1 MTEKDRI
8 AFLET
13 ECAKL
18 RSENEKLRA
27 LIEQHEVRD
36 TAAASAYGPAPST
49 AEASVR
55 HDSHTADKVALFRAL
70 FRGREDVYPIRWESK
85 TGRAGYSPAC
95 NNEWLPGICEKPRI
109 KCSDCPNQAFPPI
122 SDGAVYEHLA
132 GRRTLGVYPLLPGD
146 STWFIA
152 ADFDGSTWRDD
163 ALAYAASC
171 RELAIPGY
179 VEISRSGDGAH
190 VWTFFD
196 SPIPAN
202 QARKLASAAI
212 TRACARHRMLAFSS
226 YDRLFP
232 SQDTLPKGGFGN
244 LITLPLQRKARDR
257 GASVFVDD
265 RWRPFPDQWAFLTGI
280 ERMSVLAVESVLAR
294 AAREDGV
301 IGVRSVGLGDDA
313 TDDPWTLPP
322 SRRPSE
328 PRIAGDLP
336 HKVTVVSA
344 NMLFV
349 AKEGLPGTLIN
360 RLVRLA
366 AFQNPEFYQAQSLR
380 LSTFGKPRIIGCSED
395 FPNHL
400 ALPRGCGSELAEL
413 LHKIGNVVLVA
424 PDIDPDVFSA
434 EVFAVVSDPDL
445 PYGTAPDP
453 GNPRVV
459 PRPAPGFHV
468 TMYVSPDD
476 EALAASSWLFGSIV
490 RLGRLQASTLTT
502 EQVEQ
507 IRMIGLFDL
516 IQVCGTTDF
525 FGHGYFH
532 SNPRVSADLIAMLR
546 YGLRPDEAGRPLEE
560 VERPFWRILPAAGTT
575 DGGRGCD

>member
-1 MTEKDRI
+1 MTENDRI
-8 AFLET
+8 AFLEA

-27 LIEQHEVRD
+27 FIERHEVPD
-36 TAAASAYGPAPST
+36 TVQVPAYGMGSTT

-55 HDSHTADKVALFRAL
+55 YDSPTADKVALFRSL

-85 TGRAGYSPAC
+85 TGRSGYSPAC

-146 STWFIA
+146 TTWFIA

-171 RELAIPGY
+171 RELSIPAY

-190 VWTFFD
+190 VWTLFD
-196 SPIPAN
+196 SPIAAN
-202 QARKLASAAI
+202 QARQLASAAI
-212 TRACARHRMLAFSS
+212 TRACARHRTLAFSS

-244 LITLPLQRKARDR
+244 LIALPLQRKARDR

-265 RWRPFPDQWAFLTGI
+265 RWRPFPDQWAFLASI
-280 ERMSVLAVESVLAR
+280 ERMSVLAVESLLAR

-301 IGVRSVGLGDDA
+301 IGVGSVGLGKDA
-313 TDDPWTLPP
+313 TDHPWTLPP

-336 HKVTVVSA
+336 HKITVVSA

-349 AKEGLPGTLIN
+349 AKEGLPDTLIN

-380 LSTFGKPRIIGCSED
+380 LSTFGKPRIIECAED
-395 FPNHL
+395 FPNYL
-400 ALPRGCGSELAEL
+400 ALPRGCASELADL
-413 LHKIGNVVLVA
+413 LHECGIKLEVEDRRNAGTPIDASFQGVL
-424 PDIDPDVFSA
+424 
-434 EVFAVVSDPDL
+434 
-445 PYGTAPDP
+445 
-453 GNPRVV
+453 R
-459 PRPAPGFHV
+459 
-468 TMYVSPDD
+468 
-476 EALAASSWLFGSIV
+476 
-490 RLGRLQASTLTT
+490 
-502 EQVEQ
+502 VEQ
-507 IRMIGLFDL
+507 SQALDAVLPHQIGVL
-516 IQVCGTTDF
+516 CAPTA
-525 FGHGYFH
+525 FGKTVVG
-532 SNPRVSADLIAMLR
+532 AALIAARKTNTLIIVHRTQLLDQWRNRLSTFLR
-546 YGLRPDEAGRPLEE
+546 INQRSIGTIGAGKRSPT
-560 VERPFWRILPAAGTT
+560 GTI
-575 DGGRGCD
+575 DVALMQSLVKKGRGPRRRRELRSGNRR